1 MHQHVKIGKIVA
13 TFGVT
18 GQVILVH
25 NLGKKSLFKNVEA
38 LFIEEIKNSFI
49 PYFVKDI
56 KAKTEEEN
64 YVLFEDTTTKEAA
77 TKLIGKSV
85 WLLQEDFKKL
95 FNKNAP
101 IALLGYKVI
110 SKNELLGTVD
120 EIIEQPHQI
129 LLSILYRGKEAYL
142 PMHQESLISIDHKK
156 NEIHLNLP
164 DGLLE
169 VYL

>member
-1 MHQHVKIGKIVA
+1 MHQHIKIGKIVA
-13 TFGVT
+13 TFGVN
-18 GQVILVH
+18 GQLILVH

-49 PYFVKDI
+49 PYFVKEI

-64 YVLFEDTTTKEAA
+64 YVLLEDITTKEAA

-85 WLLQEDFKKL
+85 WLLQDNFKKL

-110 SKNELLGTVD
+110 SQNEFLGTVD

-129 LLSILYRGKEAYL
+129 LLTILYKGKEAYL